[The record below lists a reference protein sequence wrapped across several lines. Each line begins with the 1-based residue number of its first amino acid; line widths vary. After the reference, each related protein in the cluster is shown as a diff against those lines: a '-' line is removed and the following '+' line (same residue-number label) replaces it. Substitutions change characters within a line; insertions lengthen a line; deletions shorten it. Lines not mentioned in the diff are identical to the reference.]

1 MSITDHT
8 PTDSAPPVLDL
19 ARTALFLD
27 LDGTLAPIVSRPQD
41 VGPDP
46 RRTAILEELVR
57 RMDGRVAILSGR
69 TLAEIDH
76 ILDNAVCPA
85 AAVHGLDRREPDGR
99 HSPPAP
105 HDDLPEV
112 AAAFK
117 DLAAK
122 TPGLLVETKGLS
134 VALHYRQAPDQADA
148 VLVLAQDWADRT
160 GLKLQPGH
168 MVVELRTPGPDKG
181 DSLATFMAAAPFEG
195 AVPVF
200 VGDDLT
206 DEPAFRA
213 ARALGGA
220 GVLVGPW
227 RNSAATHRLED
238 VSAVLDW
245 LESAL

>member
-1 MSITDHT
+1 MSIIDHT
-8 PTDSAPPVLDL
+8 PTDAAPPVLDL
-19 ARTALFLD
+19 AGTALFLD

-76 ILDNAVCPA
+76 ILDSAVRPA

-99 HSPPAP
+99 HNPPAP
-105 HDDLPEV
+105 HPDLPDV
-112 AAAFK
+112 AAAFQG
-117 DLAAK
+117 LAAK

-148 VLVLAQDWADRT
+148 VLALAQGWSERT

-181 DSLATFMAAAPFEG
+181 DSLATFMAAAPFKG

-245 LESAL
+245 LEAAL